1 MGRSLP
7 LKPFAPTQLYPSPY
21 EGKEMGVWESKNFIY
36 CNLAKHA
43 EK

>member
-7 LKPFAPTQLYPSPY
+7 LKPFAPSQLYPSSP
-21 EGKEMGVWESKNFIY
+21 EGKEMGGEDSKKFIY
-36 CNLAKHA
+36 CNLAKPA